1 MMLHEILRK
10 GFSMGT
16 NGLDRNRFTQL
27 VSALRMGWEIEEPV
41 LLGAMWRPSGADGP
55 GTYHFVLRHRAED
68 KTTLLSLPPSP
79 QLLVFLSENK
89 INVNAVQG

>member
-1 MMLHEILRK
+1 
-10 GFSMGT
+10 MGT
-16 NGLDRNRFTQL
+16 NGLDQNRFTQL
-27 VSALRMGWEIEEPV
+27 ISALSTGWEIEEPV
-41 LLGAMWRPSGADGP
+41 LLGAMWRPSSEDGQ

-79 QLLVFLSENK
+79 PLLGFLSENK

>member
-1 MMLHEILRK
+1 MLRKILRK
-10 GFSMGT
+10 EFSMGT

-27 VSALRMGWEIEEPV
+27 ISALSTGWEIEEPV
-41 LLGAMWRPSGADGP
+41 LLGAMWRPTNADGH

-79 QLLVFLSENK
+79 QLLVFLLENK

>member
-1 MMLHEILRK
+1 
-10 GFSMGT
+10 
-16 NGLDRNRFTQL
+16 
-27 VSALRMGWEIEEPV
+27 MGWEIEEPV
-41 LLGAMWRPSGADGP
+41 LLGAMWRPSGADGQ
-55 GTYHFVLRHRAED
+55 GTYHFVLRHKVED